1 MGWTKDLP
9 HAKVVPLDHDG
20 SIVFGMWLCEFMM
33 IYYICLRIC
42 FHIIEQYGQVK
53 KFTICIYTLTTPP
66 PHTQH
71 THTHTHAHRHRE
83 TYNIVWICKCYGRL
97 KLIKLGLFLSSLV
110 FWVLRNL
117 FLFLISYN
125 LLAFLIDIFLIVSST
140 MCSSSWARRTFFL
153 LIGNRYFH

>member
-53 KFTICIYTLTTPP
+53 KFTICIYTLT
-66 PHTQH
+66 H
-71 THTHTHAHRHRE
+71 THTHTHAHAHTDTE
-83 TYNIVWICKCYGRL
+83 
-97 KLIKLGLFLSSLV
+97 KLITLSESANAMGD
-110 FWVLRNL
+110 W
-117 FLFLISYN
+117 S
-125 LLAFLIDIFLIVSST
+125 
-140 MCSSSWARRTFFL
+140 
-153 LIGNRYFH
+153 